1 MFFTRI
7 CLKGFEYFLA
17 KKKKNSYFINIL
29 GTFSQ
34 CLDIL
39 TNNNSIKQ
47 DLEFLLNLQSTGTAS
62 DPHSW
67 GQVFNFCSVSCS
79 LSQQTKLWSPITPT
93 HHTFV
98 TKPCKFH
105 TIQSFPSVRTWRA
118 TCSQDSST
126 QPKKKQPILSRS
138 VVSPGKC
145 WAPTTCSFL
154 SASGSFPQRYM
165 N

>member
-17 KKKKNSYFINIL
+17 KKKYSYFINIL

-67 GQVFNFCSVSCS
+67 GQVFNFCSVFLLLITTDKALVTNNTYPPHFCYKTVQISHNTIF
-79 LSQQTKLWSPITPT
+79 SQ
-93 HHTFV
+93 
-98 TKPCKFH
+98 C
-105 TIQSFPSVRTWRA
+105 
-118 TCSQDSST
+118 
-126 QPKKKQPILSRS
+126 
-138 VVSPGKC
+138 
-145 WAPTTCSFL
+145 
-154 SASGSFPQRYM
+154 
-165 N
+165 